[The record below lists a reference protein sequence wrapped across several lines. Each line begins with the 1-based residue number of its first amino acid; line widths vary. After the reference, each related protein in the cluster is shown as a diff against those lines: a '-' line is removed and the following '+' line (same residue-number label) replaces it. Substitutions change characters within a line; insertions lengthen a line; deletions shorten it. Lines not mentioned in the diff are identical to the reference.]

1 MSYAMYLGGL
11 TLPVLPQSIEM
22 TAPERTEIIDLM
34 SDDQIL
40 RVHQG
45 GLKTFFCKLFLERDA
60 SDDETEH
67 CISYLERLYEQ
78 QLPAY
83 LVIVRRDAEGH
94 SLSDTKAVVL
104 LTSYVIR
111 EDATLGLGLQLE
123 LRLTEYATTQ
133 TLLYGYGEDILQV
146 VLTPEQGESIGTAAR
161 MYRVRAGDTL
171 FSIAQAVWGDGS
183 RWTEL
188 YRANEHLI
196 QMGCMLQEG
205 TFLNIPLT

>member
-1 MSYAMYLGGL
+1 M
-11 TLPVLPQSIEM
+11 
-22 TAPERTEIIDLM
+22 
-34 SDDQIL
+34 
-40 RVHQG
+40 
-45 GLKTFFCKLFLERDA
+45 
-60 SDDETEH
+60 
-67 CISYLERLYEQ
+67 
-78 QLPAY
+78 
-83 LVIVRRDAEGH
+83 
-94 SLSDTKAVVL
+94 
-104 LTSYVIR
+104 IR